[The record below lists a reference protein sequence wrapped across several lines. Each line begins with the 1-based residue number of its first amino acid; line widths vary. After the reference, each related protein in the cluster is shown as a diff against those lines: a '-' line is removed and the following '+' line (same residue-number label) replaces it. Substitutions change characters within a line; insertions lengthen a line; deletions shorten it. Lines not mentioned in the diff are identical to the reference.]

1 MEHLKGDFKDSMTV
15 QSLVELVTSFVK
27 EQIITGKFQP
37 HQQIKEEEIA
47 SKFDISR
54 PPVREAFSRLEAEG
68 LVIKK
73 PRKGV
78 FVTEPTMEDV
88 REIYRLKA
96 SLYELSTELAMQVM
110 TDGEVLELEKLIQS
124 MNEYTKQ
131 MEFDIL
137 GYQSVHIQFHRQLML
152 LAGNKRLLSFAENLH
167 NQVCRFSYKALQ
179 YREHIQDSMVY
190 HNDIFQAIKERNQ
203 KRACQLTKDHV
214 LDALH
219 FQYRMYCTEQSEV
232 DLVTNASHV

>member
-1 MEHLKGDFKDSMTV
+1 MTV
-15 QSLVELVTSFVK
+15 QSLVELVTGFVK

-68 LVIKK
+68 LVVKK

-78 FVTEPTMEDV
+78 FVTEPTMDDV

-110 TDGEVLELEKLIQS
+110 TGKDVSELEELILC
-124 MNEYTKQ
+124 MNEYTQKK
-131 MEFDIL
+131 EFDIL
-137 GYQSVHIQFHRQLML
+137 GYQSVHIQFHRRIMLM
-152 LAGNKRLLSFAENLH
+152 AGNKRLLAFAENLH

-179 YREHIQDSMVY
+179 YEEHIRESMIY
-190 HNDIFQAIKERNQ
+190 HNHIFQAIKARDRNE
-203 KRACQLTKDHV
+203 ACRLTKEHV
-214 LDALH
+214 LDALE
-219 FQYRMYCTEQSEV
+219 FQYRLHCSEQTQAGITA
-232 DLVTNASHV
+232 DVTS

>member
-1 MEHLKGDFKDSMTV
+1 MTV

-88 REIYRLKA
+88 REIYRL
-96 SLYELSTELAMQVM
+96 
-110 TDGEVLELEKLIQS
+110 
-124 MNEYTKQ
+124 
-131 MEFDIL
+131 
-137 GYQSVHIQFHRQLML
+137 
-152 LAGNKRLLSFAENLH
+152 
-167 NQVCRFSYKALQ
+167 
-179 YREHIQDSMVY
+179 
-190 HNDIFQAIKERNQ
+190 
-203 KRACQLTKDHV
+203 
-214 LDALH
+214 
-219 FQYRMYCTEQSEV
+219 
-232 DLVTNASHV
+232 

>member
-1 MEHLKGDFKDSMTV
+1 MTL
-15 QSLVELVTSFVK
+15 QSLVELVSNHVK

-68 LVIKK
+68 LVVKK

-78 FVTEPTMEDV
+78 FVTEPTMDDV

-110 TDGEVLELEKLIQS
+110 TEEDVLELEKLIQS
-124 MNEYTKQ
+124 MNDFTRQ

-137 GYQSVHIQFHRQLML
+137 GYQSVHIQFHRRIML

-179 YREHIQDSMVY
+179 YRKHIQDSMIY
-190 HNDIFQAIKERNQ
+190 HNDIMQAIQDRDQ

-214 LDALH
+214 LDALD

-232 DLVTNASHV
+232 ALVADTSQGL

>member
-1 MEHLKGDFKDSMTV
+1 MTV
-15 QSLVELVTSFVK
+15 QSLVELVTGFVK

-68 LVIKK
+68 LVVKK

-110 TDGEVLELEKLIQS
+110 TDKDVSELEELIQT
-124 MNEYTKQ
+124 MNEYTRQIK
-131 MEFDIL
+131 FDIL
-137 GYQSVHIQFHRQLML
+137 SYQSVHIHFHRKIML
-152 LAGNKRLLSFAENLH
+152 LAGNKRLLAFAENLH

-190 HNDIFQAIKERNQ
+190 HNDIFQAIKARDQN
-203 KRACQLTKDHV
+203 KACRLTKEHV
-214 LDALH
+214 LDALE
-219 FQYRMYCTEQSEV
+219 FQYRLHCSEQSEAG
-232 DLVTNASHV
+232 LVAEASH

>member
-1 MEHLKGDFKDSMTV
+1 MAV

-68 LVIKK
+68 LVVKK

-78 FVTEPTMEDV
+78 FVTEPTMDDV

-110 TDGEVLELEKLIQS
+110 TEGDVLELEQLIQS
-124 MNEYTKQ
+124 MNEFTRQ

-137 GYQSVHIQFHRQLML
+137 GYQSMHIQFHRKIML
-152 LAGNKRLLSFAENLH
+152 LAGNKRLLAFAENLH

-190 HNDIFQAIKERNQ
+190 HNDIFQAIKTRDQNT
-203 KRACQLTKDHV
+203 ACRLTKEHV
-214 LDALH
+214 LDALE
-219 FQYRMYCTEQSEV
+219 FQYRMYCSEQSQAGMTA
-232 DLVTNASHV
+232 DVTS

>member
-1 MEHLKGDFKDSMTV
+1 MTV

-27 EQIITGKFQP
+27 EQIITGKLQP
-37 HQQIKEEEIA
+37 HQQVKEEEVA

-68 LVIKK
+68 LVVKK

-78 FVTEPTMEDV
+78 FVTEPTMDDV
-88 REIYRLKA
+88 REIYKLKA

-110 TDGEVLELEKLIQS
+110 TEGDVLELERLIQS
-124 MNEYTKQ
+124 MNEHTRQ

-137 GYQSVHIQFHRQLML
+137 GYQSVHIQFHRKIML
-152 LAGNKRLLSFAENLH
+152 LAGNKRLLNFAENLH

-179 YREHIQDSMVY
+179 YREHIQYSMVY
-190 HNDIFQAIKERNQ
+190 HNDILQAIQARDQ

-214 LDALH
+214 LDALD
-219 FQYRMYCTEQSEV
+219 FQYRLYCSEQSCA
-232 DLVTNASHV
+232 DLVADASHI